1 MSMPRLLVTVT
12 GPPGHRDPLVTVVHE
27 DEPLLSDEGA
37 ESYPLNREP
46 GPPLLERAATCP
58 DARSYGTLLF
68 HALLGPVWRAITALA
83 ADWDGVELALKLPME
98 LQPLIWEA
106 MYAED
111 RPLAAHPTLLVA
123 VTRLIPAPYEAGPRT
138 VRKTPRILFASGAKL
153 TDPVIR
159 PGAMFL
165 GLVRECES
173 QGLAMTRLAEET
185 SADRLHQR
193 YAAFQPDLVHLV
205 AHGRADPVDGET
217 WVELA
222 GTWTKSG
229 QLGAALTSGASP
241 PLAVVLSVCHSGAHG
256 GLDRTSGLVETLIRG
271 GVPIVVAVAGEV
283 TEYACR
289 LFSRRFVQALLRGEA
304 VAEAAAHGRRAA
316 LIGERHP
323 EDRLD
328 WAMPT
333 LFVADTLPADFKAV
347 DPGEVNRIRSMAGK
361 LELLEGP
368 AYVGRGAIFDTLDG
382 LITPGSERTFL
393 GITSGGAFGNIG
405 GTRLLREIGFRLL
418 QSGHLPLLLAP
429 FNDVQSA
436 PHSLRQVVGEIL
448 AQMVRTSERL
458 SLPLPR
464 LRSLRAAG
472 SVAPFEL
479 DQDEVMAR
487 QQVKSAVAEFATA
500 AAPLLPSAVDALLA
514 ADLSDLAGAAVRS
527 LGRPFG
533 PHTRVVVLA
542 EALHLW
548 VGALG
553 WTEPAKGL
561 LDLLTPDGLGTAARP
576 APVVVTA
583 ALGECSPL
591 RNFREE
597 KAGMPWCAFH
607 DLEPLSDEEASLG
620 FQWVLMQP
628 WHPKDAFRLAY
639 YAAPDSDPV
648 VLRESFR
655 LHLEGRPGLIKTE
668 LYRMAQLLALH
679 RVFLSHDDT
688 EGWSAYARVH
698 GLRHEP

>member
-1 MSMPRLLVTVT
+1 MSARLLVSVT
-12 GPPGHRDPLVTVVHE
+12 GPENTVTVLHE
-27 DEPLLSDEGA
+27 DRPLPCDDGA
-37 ESYPLNREP
+37 VSYPLERGA
-46 GPPLLERAATCP
+46 GPSLTARAAACP
-58 DARSYGTLLF
+58 DARSYGTALF
-68 HALLGPVWRAITALA
+68 EALLRPVWRAVTGLTGNGRGI
-83 ADWDGVELALKLPME
+83 ELALRLPME

-106 MYAED
+106 MYTED
-111 RPLAAHPTLLVA
+111 GPLAAHPRLLVA
-123 VTRLIPAPYEAGPRT
+123 VTRLIPAPGPGGHRT
-138 VRKTPRILFASGAKL
+138 VRGTPRILFASGAKL

-173 QGLAMTRLAEET
+173 QGLAMTRISEET
-185 SADRLHQR
+185 TADRLR
-193 YAAFQPDLVHLV
+193 RRCASLRPDLVHLV
-205 AHGRADPVDGET
+205 AHGRPDPVDGET

-222 GTWTKSG
+222 GEWTRGGGLASALVSG
-229 QLGAALTSGASP
+229 DAPP

-256 GLDRTSGLVETLIRG
+256 GLDRTSGLVETLVRG

-289 LFSRRFVQALLRGEA
+289 LFSRRFVQALLHGDA

-316 LIGERHP
+316 LLGEP
-323 EDRLD
+323 NPDDRLD

-333 LFVADTLPADFKAV
+333 LFLAETLPADFRAV
-347 DPGEVNRIRSMAGK
+347 DPGEVNRTRSMAGR

-368 AYVGRGAIFDTLDG
+368 AYVGRGPIFDTLDG
-382 LITPGSERTFL
+382 LIAPGSERTFL
-393 GITSGGAFGNIG
+393 GVTSGGAFGGMG

-418 QSGHLPLLLAP
+418 QAGHLPLLLAP

-436 PHSLRQVVGEIL
+436 PHSLRQVVGEVL
-448 AQMVRTSERL
+448 AQVVRTGERL
-458 SLPLPR
+458 SLPVPR
-464 LRSLRAAG
+464 LRSLWSGPPRSGGRHGPDA
-472 SVAPFEL
+472 
-479 DQDEVMAR
+479 DEDEAVAR
-487 QQVKSAVAEFATA
+487 QRVKSAVARFATA
-500 AAPLLPSAVDALLA
+500 AAPLAPSAVDTLLA
-514 ADLSDLAGAAVRS
+514 ADLADLAGAAET
-527 LGRPFG
+527 LGPPFG
-533 PHTRVVVLA
+533 AHTRVVVLA

-553 WTEPAKGL
+553 WTEPSQGL

-576 APVVVTA
+576 VPVVATA
-583 ALGECSPL
+583 ALGECPPL
-591 RNFREE
+591 RSFREE

-620 FQWVLMQP
+620 FQWVLLQP
-628 WHPKDAFRLAY
+628 WHPRERFRLTY
-639 YAAPDSDPV
+639 YAAPGSDPA

-679 RVFLSHDDT
+679 KVFLTHDDT
-688 EGWSAYARVH
+688 EGWSVYARTH
-698 GLRHEP
+698 GLRYEP